1 MGAEAAQQEHGRTFD
16 GVLRR
21 EVPVSLRVIDEGE
34 RSVEVIASTEALDS
48 HGDIV
53 KAFWDLT
60 RYNKNGPVLWNHN
73 IHESSPYS
81 FGGSVRPED
90 TMPVG
95 KGSEVRVD
103 KKQLVATLTLVK
115 GSAIEE
121 PFVDKLWR
129 RIQQGVIK
137 AVSVGFKP
145 GQITRVLNASGGTD
159 HFELGSAERPNE
171 LREISFVP
179 MGSNPEA
186 VAKSI
191 AWERKHLEAEINA
204 ASAAD
209 EGMNT
214 MTMTDQEKQ
223 ALEELK
229 RSLVTTSK
237 ERDDAIAAKG
247 AAEASKKLADDAL
260 ALEAEKAKS
269 LTAQLDAEKKLSTKL
284 QSDLDSATKRAS
296 DAEALN
302 TGIVIDGY
310 VGKKLTPAEK
320 DEYVDLAKTLGLDRV
335 KGIIEKRPDLG
346 LTAPVTV
353 EGKEVGKGAPPPA
366 PVEGSDPSADIVKM
380 ANANVAKS
388 AN

>member
-1 MGAEAAQQEHGRTFD
+1 MGAEATQQEWQRSYD

-21 EVPVSLRVIDEGE
+21 EVPVSLRVLDAEE

-53 KAFWDLT
+53 KQFWDLS

-73 IHESSPYS
+73 IHESSNYS
-81 FGGSVRPED
+81 FGGAVRPED

-95 KGSEVRVD
+95 KGTDVRVES
-103 KKQLVATLTLVK
+103 KQLIAKLTLVK

-121 PFVDKLWR
+121 PFIDKLWR

-137 AVSVGFKP
+137 AVSVGFRP
-145 GQITRVLNASGGTD
+145 GQVNRVLNAAGGTD

-191 AWERKHLEAEINA
+191 AWERKHLEAEFIA

-209 EGMNT
+209 EGTNT

-223 ALEELK
+223 ALEDTK
-229 RSLVTTSK
+229 RSLVTITK
-237 ERDDAIAAKG
+237 ERDDALTAKG
-247 AAEASKKLADDAL
+247 AAELAKKQADDALAAELAKSKKLADDV
-260 ALEAEKAKS
+260 E
-269 LTAQLDAEKKLSTKL
+269 AEKKLSTKL
-284 QSDLDSATKRAS
+284 QSDLDAANKRAS
-296 DAEALN
+296 EAEALN

-335 KGIIEKRPDLG
+335 KAIIEKRPDLG
-346 LTAPVTV
+346 LTTPVKV
-353 EGKEVGKGAPPPA
+353 EGKDIGKSEPA
-366 PVEGSDPSADIVKM
+366 PEPVTGGDPSADI
-380 ANANVAKS
+380 AKTATDNIAKRAS
-388 AN
+388 